1 MSVSAVRRAADLAR
15 LRSLAQSSDGKI
27 SVLEDARPDR
37 YVIDLRYF
45 TVGSREYPRVK
56 QPASRVVIDLGAR
69 YPFQP
74 PAAHVTTPIFHP
86 NVFASGLVCLGA
98 KWLASEGMDLFVQRI
113 ARLLTFDPLLLNLQ
127 SAANGEA
134 MHWYQRVAAQHP
146 DAFPTDRVEL
156 QAVESTNPS
165 VRWQEPRAP
174 DDRVLVPCP
183 RCTTRLRL
191 PAGKSGTVHCPQCAH
206 TFTAST

>member
-15 LRSLAQSSDGKI
+15 LRSLAQSAGGKI

-37 YVIDLRYF
+37 YVVDLRYF
-45 TVGSREYPRVK
+45 TVGSRDYPRVK
-56 QPASRVVIDLGAR
+56 QPASRLVVDLGAR

-74 PAAHVTTPIFHP
+74 PAANVVTPIFHP

-98 KWLASEGMDLFVQRI
+98 KWLPSEGMDLFVQRI

-134 MHWYQRVAAQHP
+134 MHWYRRVAVLHP
-146 DAFPTDRVEL
+146 EAFPTDRVEL
-156 QAVESTNPS
+156 ELTETPTPRVQ
-165 VRWQEPRAP
+165 WQDPPAGAE
-174 DDRVLVPCP
+174 RVPVPCP
-183 RCTTRLRL
+183 HCATTLRL
-191 PAGKSGTVHCPQCAH
+191 PAGKSGTVRCPRC
-206 TFTAST
+206 TREFTANT